1 MRNKRGMR
9 DLRARDIA
17 LLMSGT
23 VAALGV
29 ALSPAAADA
38 LDGVK
43 NSKKLVVCAV
53 DGMLPYSSSDAKV
66 PGFEVEIAQ
75 KMAEGLGA
83 TVEHAWVTWDA
94 LIPALTSNRCD
105 VIIDGMFITAERQK
119 VIDFSTPYYASGETI
134 LTRKDDAS
142 VKTLED
148 IKDKKVGVL
157 AGSVTVDEL
166 QKKGIGELEVYPDQ
180 NTIVLELANHRIDAA
195 YLEAPTAAWVI
206 AADPDTRVKIVEE
219 YVPEERFNAGIGVR
233 KEDAALKAALD
244 EIIGKMREDGT
255 IKTVLEK
262 YKVPYFPIA
271 Q

>member
-1 MRNKRGMR
+1 
-9 DLRARDIA
+9 
-17 LLMSGT
+17 MSGSL
-23 VAALGV
+23 AALIST
-29 ALSPAAADA
+29 LSPAAADA

-43 NSKKLVVCAV
+43 SSKKLVVCGV

-83 TVEHAWVTWDA
+83 VAEYTWVTWDA
-94 LIPALTSNRCD
+94 LIPALTSSRCD
-105 VIIDGMFITAERQK
+105 AIVDGMFITAERQK

-134 LTRKDDAS
+134 ITRKDDDS
-142 VKTLED
+142 VKSLED

-166 QKKGIGELEVYPDQ
+166 QKKGIGQLEVYPDQ
-180 NTIVLELANHRIDAA
+180 NTIVLELGNHRIDAA

-206 AADPDTRVKIVEE
+206 AADPATNVKIVEE
-219 YVPEERFNAGIGVR
+219 YVPDQRFNAGVGIR
-233 KEDAALKAALD
+233 KEDTALRAALD
-244 EIIGKMREDGT
+244 DVIHKMREDGT
-255 IKTVLEK
+255 IKAVLEK